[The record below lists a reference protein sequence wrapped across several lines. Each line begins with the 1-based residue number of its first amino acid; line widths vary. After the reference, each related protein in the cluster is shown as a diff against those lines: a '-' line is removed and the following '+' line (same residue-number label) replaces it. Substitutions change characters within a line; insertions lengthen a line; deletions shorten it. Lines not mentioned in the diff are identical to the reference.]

1 MLQQSVCDLHV
12 LKSGFCQDHSVTRK
26 GGLGPDARRPV
37 RVNSSSDIGSI
48 PRRIC
53 YGNHFT
59 ATRCLTIHPY
69 LNPWMSC
76 DVYKCVESIRE
87 FAWRSD
93 GGLMTLLN
101 TSLVLRAS
109 LFRHNVFF

>member
-1 MLQQSVCDLHV
+1 MCLQRRTDIHTTSECRSCDLVMLQQSVCDLHV

-69 LNPWMSC
+69 LNP
-76 DVYKCVESIRE
+76 
-87 FAWRSD
+87 
-93 GGLMTLLN
+93 
-101 TSLVLRAS
+101 
-109 LFRHNVFF
+109 